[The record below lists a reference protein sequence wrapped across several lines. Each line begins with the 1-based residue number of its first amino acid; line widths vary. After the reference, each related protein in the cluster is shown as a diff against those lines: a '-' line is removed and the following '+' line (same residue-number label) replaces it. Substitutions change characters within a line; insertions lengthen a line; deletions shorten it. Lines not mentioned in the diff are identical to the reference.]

1 MRRDT
6 FKLAM
11 LAAIVAFAVLYGME
25 LSSRGIEN
33 VNGKVVNTDD
43 GTLSDLEATDEWV
56 LPTREPAKQR
66 PSSEKTTDS
75 GKLLDEEQYNDW
87 DAELYDIPR
96 NDHKPLVDRVSGA
109 TAEALHGISKGG
121 IKFVVSL
128 FDKVTG

>member
-25 LSSRGIEN
+25 LSSRGIEH
-33 VNGKVVNTDD
+33 VNGKVVSDNDD
-43 GTLSDLEATDEWV
+43 SLSDLEVTEEWV

-66 PSSEKTTDS
+66 PSSAKTTES

-87 DAELYDIPR
+87 DAELYEVPR

>member
-33 VNGKVVNTDD
+33 VNGKVISADD
-43 GTLSDLEATDEWV
+43 ESLSDVEATEEWV
-56 LPTREPAKQR
+56 LPTREPVKQR
-66 PSSEKTTDS
+66 PSSSKTTDS